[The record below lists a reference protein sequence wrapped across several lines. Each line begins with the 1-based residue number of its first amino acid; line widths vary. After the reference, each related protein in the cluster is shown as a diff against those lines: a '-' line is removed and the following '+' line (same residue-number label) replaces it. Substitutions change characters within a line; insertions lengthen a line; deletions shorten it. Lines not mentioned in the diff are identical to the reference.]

1 LDVVIATDKVA
12 QRKKKDKKKKKK
24 LTFHQVFAS
33 DEKGTVG
40 VKSGKGDSARLKG
53 GDDNAWAWL

>member
-1 LDVVIATDKVA
+1 LRPTKWRKEKEG
-12 QRKKKDKKKKKK
+12 QEKKKP
-24 LTFHQVFAS
+24 TFHRVFAS